1 LFRLPRR
8 MQWIGHKQQSLHK
21 LGFLRAQHSR
31 LPSSIGVPAK
41 KNSPARDPAQRADG
55 ILQSL
60 AISRGIAGPWW
71 PVRTS
76 LPVGQIAA
84 QHDESLRTERFSERT
99 QQWGIRIRSR
109 AMSQYQPASRVRRTM
124 QEASDRRSD
133 GIVAKRFC
141 RGIVALRYS
150 HNHWMIREPRGSRV
164 WRRF

>member
-1 LFRLPRR
+1 
-8 MQWIGHKQQSLHK
+8 M
-21 LGFLRAQHSR
+21 
-31 LPSSIGVPAK
+31 PAK
-41 KNSPARDPAQRADG
+41 KNSPARDPAQRTYR

-60 AISRGIAGPWW
+60 AISRSITGAWW

-84 QHDESLRTERFSERT
+84 QHDESLRTERFSECT

-133 GIVAKRFC
+133 GIVSKRFC
-141 RGIVALRYS
+141 REIVALRYG
-150 HNHWMIREPRGSRV
+150 HDQWMIREPRGSRV